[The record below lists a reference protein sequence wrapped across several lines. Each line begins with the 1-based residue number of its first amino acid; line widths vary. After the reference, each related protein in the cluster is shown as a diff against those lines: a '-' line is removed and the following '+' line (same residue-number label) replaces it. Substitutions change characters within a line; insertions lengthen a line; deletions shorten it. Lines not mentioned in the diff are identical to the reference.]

1 MAGRRILAG
10 SRVGTRVVG
19 IRSSPPSA
27 EIPPVNKSILAVA
40 GIGIAGCV
48 LLSILMKQVV
58 ALDAEQ
64 RQLPFLPALEAK
76 FGPRLGHPIKV
87 REQDQAGIVRLHVS
101 ARVRDGIDGAQLARE
116 IGADL
121 WLHAVRAGS
130 KATEAVVAL
139 RREDGGELLTLVLPR
154 NPAAS
159 ATPKPAGSAPQSPAA
174 GKPPSPA
181 R

>member
-1 MAGRRILAG
+1 M
-10 SRVGTRVVG
+10 
-19 IRSSPPSA
+19 
-27 EIPPVNKSILAVA
+27 NKSLLAVA

-87 REQDQAGIVRLHVS
+87 REQDEAGIVRLHVS
-101 ARVRDGIDGAQLARE
+101 ARVRDGVDGAQLARE

-139 RREDGGELLTLVLPR
+139 RREDGDELLTLVLPR
-154 NPAAS
+154 SQAAT